1 MNYTF
6 GGKTKI
12 LSIILMVVGLAAII
26 YGAVAT
32 PERLLPNLLLNGF
45 LFTAIAIAGT
55 VFVAVHYAGQGGWY
69 SAVKRVP
76 EAFTS
81 FLPIGMAVLLG
92 LICFDMF
99 SNSETFKIW
108 EWMSPEFQESDRV
121 YKNSGKAAW
130 LSNGFYLAR
139 MIGYMAIWIG
149 FSFYL
154 RKLSRQEDV
163 IGGVGNHRKSMIAS
177 SIFLVLFGVTSSTS
191 AWDWLMSIDVH
202 WFSTLFGWYVFA
214 GLFVSGICMITL
226 IVLHLKRQGLMP
238 WVNENHV
245 HDLTKFM
252 FGVSIFWTYLWFSQY
267 MLIWYS
273 NIPEE
278 INYFLER
285 FNTNYRF
292 ITLTALILNF
302 VFPLLVLMHR
312 YAKRNYGLVTFAA
325 CIIIFGHYLD
335 LFQII
340 MPGTVKDKWA
350 IGFTELGMFAGFIGL
365 FLFVVLGALSK
376 HALAPKNHPFLN
388 EAKQH
393 HI

>member
-12 LSIILMVVGLAAII
+12 LTIILMVVGLAAII
-26 YGAVAT
+26 YGAIVT
-32 PERLLPNLLLNGF
+32 PGRLLPNLLLNGF
-45 LFTAIAIAGT
+45 FFTAISIAGT

-69 SAVKRVP
+69 SAVKRIP
-76 EAFTS
+76 EAFAS
-81 FLPIGMAVLLG
+81 FLPFGMAVILG
-92 LICFDMF
+92 LILFDMF
-99 SNSETFKIW
+99 SHSEVFKIW
-108 EWMSPEFQESDRV
+108 EWMSPEFQATDRV
-121 YKNSGKAAW
+121 YKNSGKSFW
-130 LSNGFYLAR
+130 LGNVFYLIR
-139 MIGYMAIWIG
+139 MAFYMLVWIW
-149 FSFYL
+149 FSWYL

-163 IGGVGNHRKSMIAS
+163 IGGIGNHRKSMILS

-202 WFSTLFGWYVFA
+202 WFSTLFGWYIFA

-226 IVLHLKRQGLMP
+226 IVLYMKRQGLMP
-238 WVNENHV
+238 WVNENHI

-252 FGVSIFWTYLWFSQY
+252 FGISIFWTYLWFSQY

-285 FNTNYRF
+285 FNTNYKYVV
-292 ITLTALILNF
+292 LTALIMNF
-302 VFPLLVLMHR
+302 VFPLIVLMHR

-335 LFQII
+335 LFQVI
-340 MPGTVKDKWA
+340 MPGTVKDQWA
-350 IGFTELGMFAGFIGL
+350 IGFTELGIFAGFIGM
-365 FLFVVLGALSK
+365 FLFVVLSAVSK
-376 HALAPKNHPFLN
+376 YALAPKNHPFLN

>member
-12 LSIILMVVGLAAII
+12 LSIILMVIGLIAII

-32 PERLLPNLLLNGF
+32 PGRLLPNLLLNGF
-45 LFTAIAIAGT
+45 FFTAIAIAGT
-55 VFVAVHYAGQGGWY
+55 VFIAVHYAGQGGWY

-81 FLPIGMAVLLG
+81 YLPIGMG
-92 LICFDMF
+92 LILFLILFDMF
-99 SNSETFKIW
+99 SNSEKFMIW
-108 EWMSPEFQESDRV
+108 EWMNPEFQKTDRV
-121 YKNSGKAAW
+121 YLNSGKASW
-130 LSNGFYLAR
+130 LSNVFYICR
-139 MIGYMAIWIG
+139 MLGYMAIWIG

-163 IGGVGNHRKSMIAS
+163 IGGVGNHRKSMILS

-202 WFSTLFGWYVFA
+202 WFSTLFGWYIFA

-252 FGVSIFWTYLWFSQY
+252 FGISVFWTYLWFSQF

-278 INYFLER
+278 IVYFQER
-285 FNTNYRF
+285 FNTNYKYV
-292 ITLTALILNF
+292 TLTAFVLNF
-302 VFPLLVLMHR
+302 IFPLLVLMHR

-325 CIIIFGHYLD
+325 CVIIFGHYLD

-365 FLFVVLGALSK
+365 FLFTVLSSLSK

>member
-12 LSIILMVVGLAAII
+12 LSIVLMVVGLAAII

-69 SAVKRVP
+69 TAVKRVP

-81 FLPIGMAVLLG
+81 FLPIGMIVLLG

-99 SNSETFKIW
+99 STSETFKIW
-108 EWMSPEFQESDRV
+108 EWMNPEFQESDRV

-130 LSNGFYLAR
+130 LSNGFYIAR

-252 FGVSIFWTYLWFSQY
+252 FGISIFWTYLWFSQY

-285 FNTNYRF
+285 FNTNYRY

-312 YAKRNYGLVTFAA
+312 YAKRSFGLVTFAA

-376 HALAPKNHPFLN
+376 HALVPKNHPFLN

>member
-12 LSIILMVVGLAAII
+12 LSIVLMVVGLAAII

-69 SAVKRVP
+69 TAVKRVP

-81 FLPIGMAVLLG
+81 FLPIGMIVLLG

-99 SNSETFKIW
+99 STSETFKIW

-252 FGVSIFWTYLWFSQY
+252 FGISIFWTYLWFSQY

-285 FNTNYRF
+285 FNTNYRY

-376 HALAPKNHPFLN
+376 HALVPKNHPFLN

>member
-1 MNYTF
+1 
-6 GGKTKI
+6 
-12 LSIILMVVGLAAII
+12 
-26 YGAVAT
+26 
-32 PERLLPNLLLNGF
+32 
-45 LFTAIAIAGT
+45 
-55 VFVAVHYAGQGGWY
+55 
-69 SAVKRVP
+69 
-76 EAFTS
+76 
-81 FLPIGMAVLLG
+81 
-92 LICFDMF
+92 
-99 SNSETFKIW
+99 
-108 EWMSPEFQESDRV
+108 
-121 YKNSGKAAW
+121 
-130 LSNGFYLAR
+130 
-139 MIGYMAIWIG
+139 
-149 FSFYL
+149 
-154 RKLSRQEDV
+154 
-163 IGGVGNHRKSMIAS
+163 
-177 SIFLVLFGVTSSTS
+177 
-191 AWDWLMSIDVH
+191 
-202 WFSTLFGWYVFA
+202 
-214 GLFVSGICMITL
+214 MITL

-252 FGVSIFWTYLWFSQY
+252 FGISIFWTYLWFSQY

-285 FNTNYRF
+285 FNTNYRY

-312 YAKRNYGLVTFAA
+312 YAKRSFGLVTFAA

-376 HALAPKNHPFLN
+376 HALVPKNHPFLN

>member
-6 GGKTKI
+6 AGKTKI
-12 LSIILMVVGLAAII
+12 LTMVLMVIGLAAII

-32 PERLLPNLLLNGF
+32 PERLLPNLLLNAF
-45 LFTAIAIAGT
+45 FFTAIAIAGT
-55 VFVAVHYAGQGGWY
+55 VFIAVHYAGQGGWY
-69 SAVKRVP
+69 SAVKRIP
-76 EAFTS
+76 EGFGS
-81 FLPIGMAVLLG
+81 FLWFGMSIILG

-99 SNSETFKIW
+99 SNSEKFMIW
-108 EWMSPEFQESDRV
+108 EWMTPEFQESDRI
-121 YKNSGKAAW
+121 YINSGKAAW
-130 LSNGFYLAR
+130 LSNGFYLVR
-139 MIGYMAIWIG
+139 MGLYMAVWIG
-149 FSFYL
+149 FSMYL
-154 RKLSRQEDV
+154 RKLSRQEDI
-163 IGGVGNHRKSMIAS
+163 IGGVGNHRKSMILS

-202 WFSTLFGWYVFA
+202 WFSTLFGWYIFA

-226 IVLHLKRQGLMP
+226 IVLHMKRLGLMP

-252 FGVSIFWTYLWFSQY
+252 FGISIFWTYLWFSQY

-278 INYFLER
+278 INYFNER
-285 FNTNYRF
+285 FNSNYRY
-292 ITLTALILNF
+292 ITLTAFVLNF
-302 VFPLLVLMHR
+302 IFPLIVLMHR
-312 YAKRNYGLVTFAA
+312 HAKRNYGLVTFAA

-335 LFQII
+335 LFQVI

-350 IGFTELGMFAGFIGL
+350 LGFTELGIFAGFIGF
-365 FLFVVLGALSK
+365 FLFVVLNSISK
-376 HALAPKNHPFLN
+376 QALAPKNHPFLN

>member
-12 LSIILMVVGLAAII
+12 LSIVLMVVGLAAII

-69 SAVKRVP
+69 TAVKWVA

-81 FLPIGMAVLLG
+81 FLPIGMIVLLG

-99 SNSETFKIW
+99 STSETFKIW
-108 EWMSPEFQESDRV
+108 EWMNPEFQESDRV

-130 LSNGFYLAR
+130 LSNGFYIAR

-252 FGVSIFWTYLWFSQY
+252 FGISIFWTYLWFSQY

-285 FNTNYRF
+285 FNTNYRY

-312 YAKRNYGLVTFAA
+312 YAKRSFGLVTFAA

-376 HALAPKNHPFLN
+376 HALVPKNHPFLN

>member
-69 SAVKRVP
+69 TAVKRVP

-81 FLPIGMAVLLG
+81 FLPIGMIVLLG

-99 SNSETFKIW
+99 STSETFKIW
-108 EWMSPEFQESDRV
+108 EWMNPEFQESDRV

-130 LSNGFYLAR
+130 LSNGFYIAR

-252 FGVSIFWTYLWFSQY
+252 FGISIFWTYLWFSQY

-285 FNTNYRF
+285 FSTNYRY

-312 YAKRNYGLVTFAA
+312 YAKRSYGLVTFAA

-376 HALAPKNHPFLN
+376 HALVPKNHPFLN

>member
-12 LSIILMVVGLAAII
+12 LSIILIVIGLAAII

-32 PERLLPNLLLNGF
+32 PERLMPNLLLNAF
-45 LFTAIAIAGT
+45 FFTAVAIAGT
-55 VFVAVHYAGQGGWY
+55 VFIAIHYAGHGGWY
-69 SAVKRVP
+69 AAVKRVP

-81 FLPIGMAVLLG
+81 YLPIGMSLIFG
-92 LICFDMF
+92 LILFDMF
-99 SNSETFKIW
+99 STSETFKIW
-108 EWMSPEFQESDRV
+108 EWMNPEFQKTDYV
-121 YKNSGKAAW
+121 YNNSGKADW
-130 LSNGFYLAR
+130 LGNGFYIGR
-139 MIGYMAIWIG
+139 MLLYMAIWLG
-149 FSFYL
+149 FSYYL

-163 IGGVGNHRKSMIAS
+163 IGGIGNHKKSMIFS

-214 GLFVSGICMITL
+214 GLFVSGMCMITL

-245 HDLTKFM
+245 HDLTKLI
-252 FGVSIFWTYLWFSQY
+252 FGFSVFWTYLWFSQY

-285 FNTNYRF
+285 FGTNYRYV
-292 ITLTALILNF
+292 TLTAFVLNF
-302 VFPLLVLMHR
+302 IFPLIVLMHR
-312 YAKRNYGLVTFAA
+312 YAKRNFGLVTFAA
-325 CIIIFGHYLD
+325 CVIMFGHYLD

-365 FLFVVLGALSK
+365 FMFVVLTALSK
-376 HALAPKNHPFLN
+376 HALVPKNHPFLN

>member
-12 LSIILMVVGLAAII
+12 LSIILMVIGLAAII
-26 YGAVAT
+26 YGAIAT
-32 PERLLPNLLLNGF
+32 PGRLLPNLLLNGF
-45 LFTAIAIAGT
+45 FFTAISIAGT

-69 SAVKRVP
+69 SAVKRIP
-76 EAFTS
+76 EAFAS
-81 FLPIGMAVLLG
+81 FLPIGMAVILG
-92 LICFDMF
+92 LIVFDMF
-99 SNSETFKIW
+99 SHSEVFKIW
-108 EWMSPEFQESDRV
+108 EWMSPEFQATDRV
-121 YKNSGKAAW
+121 YKNSGKSAW
-130 LSNGFYLAR
+130 LGNAFYLVR
-139 MIGYMAIWIG
+139 MLAYMGIWIG
-149 FSFYL
+149 FSYYL

-163 IGGVGNHRKSMIAS
+163 IGGIGNHRKSMILS

-202 WFSTLFGWYVFA
+202 WFSTLFGWYIFA

-226 IVLHLKRQGLMP
+226 IVLHMKRQGLMP
-238 WVNENHV
+238 WVNENHI

-252 FGVSIFWTYLWFSQY
+252 FGISIFWTYLWFSQY

-285 FNTNYRF
+285 FNTNYKYVV
-292 ITLTALILNF
+292 LTALIMNF
-302 VFPLLVLMHR
+302 VFPLIVLMHR

-335 LFQII
+335 LFQVI
-340 MPGTVKDKWA
+340 MPGTVKDQWA
-350 IGFTELGMFAGFIGL
+350 IGFTELGIFAGFIGM
-365 FLFVVLGALSK
+365 FLFVVLSAVSK
-376 HALAPKNHPFLN
+376 YALAPKNHPFLN

>member
-1 MNYTF
+1 
-6 GGKTKI
+6 
-12 LSIILMVVGLAAII
+12 MVVGLAAII

-69 SAVKRVP
+69 TAVKRVP

-81 FLPIGMAVLLG
+81 FLPIGMIVLLG

-99 SNSETFKIW
+99 STSETFKIW
-108 EWMSPEFQESDRV
+108 EWMNPEFQESDRV

-130 LSNGFYLAR
+130 LSNGFYIAR

-252 FGVSIFWTYLWFSQY
+252 FGISIFWTYLWFSQY

-285 FNTNYRF
+285 FNTNYRY

-312 YAKRNYGLVTFAA
+312 YAKRSFGLVTFAA

-376 HALAPKNHPFLN
+376 HALVPKNHPFLN

>member
-6 GGKTKI
+6 AGKTKI
-12 LSIILMVVGLAAII
+12 LTILLMVVGLAAII

-45 LFTAIAIAGT
+45 FFTAIAIAGT
-55 VFVAVHYAGQGGWY
+55 VFIAVHYAGHGGWY
-69 SAVKRVP
+69 SAVKRIP
-76 EAFTS
+76 EGFAS
-81 FLPIGMAVLLG
+81 FLPLGMLVILG

-99 SNSETFKIW
+99 TNSEKFMIW
-108 EWMSPEFQESDRV
+108 EWMNPEFQKTDRIFI
-121 YKNSGKAAW
+121 NSGKSAW
-130 LSNGFYLAR
+130 LGNVFYLCR
-139 MIGYMAIWIG
+139 MVGYMAIWIG
-149 FSFYL
+149 FSYYL
-154 RKLSRQEDV
+154 RKLSRQEDI
-163 IGGVGNHRKSMIAS
+163 IGGVGNHRKSMIFS

-202 WFSTLFGWYVFA
+202 WFSTLFGWYIFA
-214 GLFVSGICMITL
+214 GLFVSGISMITL
-226 IVLHLKRQGLMP
+226 IVLHMKRQGLMP

-252 FGVSIFWTYLWFSQY
+252 FGISIFWTYLWFSQY

-278 INYFLER
+278 INYFNER
-285 FNTNYRF
+285 FNSNYRY
-292 ITLTALILNF
+292 ITLTALVLNF
-302 VFPLLVLMHR
+302 IFPLIVLMHR

-350 IGFTELGMFAGFIGL
+350 LGFTELGMFAGFIGF
-365 FLFVVLGALSK
+365 FLFVVLNSISK
-376 HALAPKNHPFLN
+376 QALAPKNHPFLN